1 MSNIKH
7 KEQSSNK
14 ELTGALTNKTNI
26 FNEKKNRLKA
36 FSKSFP
42 NSESLPSVPTSKG
55 LFGLF
60 DYKVTGSDLNSL
72 TEKIQDK
79 MIKQNQI
86 LVKTIQEFNTIYDTF
101 SALDKEYI
109 RGILISLKS
118 AEEANAKAL
127 KGINGVKENQIEIT
141 QIIEQQKQVIQV
153 LKKFKEKIEK
163 IEHLTDVDTIFGELS
178 TMQSNLKVNETKIET
193 QDLRLVDLNDEM
205 KSLLSSLSVFQ
216 ENFNYFKEI
225 QVEKFQTVKQLV
237 SNQNE
242 NISEIELIITD
253 NKTNIA
259 ALNKEIVIHGE
270 KLGDL
275 KQLIQN
281 DIQILSEKVTR
292 NNSELVARLVSTTNE
307 VSTNKLNFE
316 NAIKEL
322 NTGIDQKAESM
333 SAYLK
338 SELSKANNEIA
349 ELSLFTK
356 SLSKVLKITQAISF
370 TSIAILCILVLL
382 IISGVL

>member
-42 NSESLPSVPTSKG
+42 NSKSLPSVPTSKG

-216 ENFNYFKEI
+216 GNFNYFKEI

-338 SELSKANNEIA
+338 SELSKAKNEIA

>member
-1 MSNIKH
+1 MSNIKQ
-7 KEQSSNK
+7 KEQSSNN
-14 ELTGALTNKTNI
+14 ELTGALITKTNI
-26 FNEKKNRLKA
+26 FNEKKNKLKA

-42 NSESLPSVPTSKG
+42 NSEILPSVPTSKG

-79 MIKQNQI
+79 MIKQKQI

-109 RGILISLKS
+109 QGILISLKA

-141 QIIEQQKQVIQV
+141 QIIEQQKQVLQV

-178 TMQSNLKVNETKIET
+178 TMQSNLKVIEIKIET
-193 QDLRLVDLNDEM
+193 QDLTLVELNDEM

-225 QVEKFQTVKQLV
+225 QVEQFQTVKQLF

-242 NISEIELIITD
+242 DISEIEVIITD

-281 DIQILSEKVTR
+281 DIQILSEKVSR

-307 VSTNKLNFE
+307 VSTNKINFE

-322 NTGIDQKAESM
+322 NAGIDQKAESM

-338 SELSKANNEIA
+338 SELSKAYNEIA

-356 SLSKVLKITQAISF
+356 SLSKALKITQAISF

-382 IISGVL
+382 ILNGVL